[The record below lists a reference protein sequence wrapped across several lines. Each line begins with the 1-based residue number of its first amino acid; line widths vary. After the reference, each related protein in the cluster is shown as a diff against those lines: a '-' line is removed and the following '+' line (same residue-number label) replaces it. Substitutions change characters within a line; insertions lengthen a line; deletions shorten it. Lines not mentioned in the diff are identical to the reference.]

1 MPPRNRRSA
10 ELSGIETARRQRRS
24 TVRQLLKARKLTIS
38 MLQEKGLSP
47 VPRLILLVR
56 LQIVENNLSDNVDVS

>member
-1 MPPRNRRSA
+1 MPLKSKRSV
-10 ELSGIETARRQRRS
+10 EQNGIETAKQLRS
-24 TVRQLLKARKLTIS
+24 ESVKQLLKEKKLIIS
-38 MLQEKGLSP
+38 TLQEPGLSP